1 MGSILILKEN
11 MEGKDFKNKL
21 FKLIE
26 SEVRDVLAEGSGRYG
41 SLTDP
46 KSFDPV
52 DPEVHITGY
61 GVLLRSQL
69 RNEIAARLSTM
80 AKTAKDAA
88 GSDVSYNQYKALAS
102 LIGEKGVLTR
112 FILAELDVAD
122 ELEEMRTKGG
132 RRTTPIPKQK

>member
-1 MGSILILKEN
+1 

-21 FKLIE
+21 YKLIE
-26 SEVRDVLAEGSGRYG
+26 SEVRAALTEGRYG

-46 KSFDPV
+46 KNFDPI

-69 RNEIAARLSTM
+69 RNEIANRLSTM
-80 AKTAKDAA
+80 AKTAQDAA
-88 GSDVSYNQYKALAS
+88 GSDVPYNQYKTLIS

-112 FILAELDVAD
+112 FILAELEVAD
-122 ELEEMRTKGG
+122 ELESLRTKGG
-132 RRTTPIPKQK
+132 RRSTPIPKQK

>member
-1 MGSILILKEN
+1 

-26 SEVRDVLAEGSGRYG
+26 SEVRNVLAEGAGRYG

-46 KSFDPV
+46 KNFDPV

-88 GSDVSYNQYKALAS
+88 GSDVPYNQYKTLAS